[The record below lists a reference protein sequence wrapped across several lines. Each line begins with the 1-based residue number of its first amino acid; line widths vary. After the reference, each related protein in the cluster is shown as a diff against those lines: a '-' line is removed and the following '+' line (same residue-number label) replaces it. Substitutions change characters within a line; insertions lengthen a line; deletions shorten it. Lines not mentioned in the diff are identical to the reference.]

1 MYHVK
6 HVLNMFAAGGKM
18 RKEGVRK
25 KIKGE
30 RKKKENCIKKGENTL
45 KTSLFVRPA
54 HCVYVRGG

>member
-25 KIKGE
+25 KIKGGG
-30 RKKKENCIKKGENTL
+30 KKENCIKKGKNTL
-45 KTSLFVRPA
+45 KTSLFLRPA
-54 HCVYVRGG
+54 RCVYVRGG